1 MCSGSVLL
9 LEHLVAE
16 SAFGRVDCQH
26 LFEFLYW
33 QSYRF
38 GLFDLAP
45 KVLGLAG

>member
-26 LFEFLYW
+26 LFEFSEEAVAHVPSGILPLDE
-33 QSYRF
+33 SCP
-38 GLFDLAP
+38 D
-45 KVLGLAG
+45 